1 MDTIEIC
8 VESDLL
14 AEVRE
19 VLKPYGLTPEE
30 AIVLFLKYCVNPE
43 TQQEAITLLLK
54 WKKEQEI
61 ISPLHSTVAPP

>member
-14 AEVRE
+14 EEVRE
-19 VLKPYGLTPEE
+19 VLKPYGLTPED

-61 ISPLHSTVAPP
+61 ISPLHSTFASL